1 MGSAFNLTSELKD
14 KTLILK
20 TEGYLN
26 NIGGE
31 SIVKEISGQ
40 MNKDIS
46 KVIIDLAK
54 TKVVN
59 SIGISFLI
67 EVIEQISRNNG
78 KLFFANLDP
87 TIEKT
92 FKIMGIFDYAEKTD
106 STDAALI

>member
-1 MGSAFNLTSELKD
+1 MGSAFNLTSELKN

-26 NIGGE
+26 NVGGE

-40 MNKDIS
+40 MNSDVS

-67 EVIEQISRNNG
+67 EVIEQVNQNNG

-92 FKIMGIFDYAEKTD
+92 FKIMGLFEYAEKAD
-106 STDAALI
+106 PADAALN

>member
-31 SIVKEISGQ
+31 RIVKEISGQ
-40 MNKDIS
+40 MNNDIS

-67 EVIEQISRNNG
+67 EVIEQINHNNG

-92 FKIMGIFDYAEKTD
+92 FKIMGIFEYAEKTD
-106 STDAALI
+106 STDAAFI